1 MTAGMTTPVRLLLIV
16 LAGAVAA
23 VVVAVMA
30 ERSAP
35 AGGTLRTEDGDTI
48 IVTGEARAAGLRFA
62 PEVGPA
68 DQAWILA
75 AIAAARPEAA
85 ALLAEVDGLVTV
97 GVLPPLGDG
106 TLGVTRSGPMGFEV
120 DLDVTRLNADRAMDR
135 TTVVLHE
142 LGHVI
147 DFALVDA
154 ATGRALD
161 AQIPR
166 GGPCGVAA
174 GCDMPEERFADT
186 FAKWA
191 LRGAVSA
198 GGAGYGVP
206 SPDSVEGWGAPLGA
220 LAISLPK

>member
-1 MTAGMTTPVRLLLIV
+1 MSTPVRLLLILVTGV
-16 LAGAVAA
+16 LVVGGARAFAGKPPEGV
-23 VVVAVMA
+23 
-30 ERSAP
+30 
-35 AGGTLRTEDGDTI
+35 LLTEDGDTI
-48 IVTGEARAAGLRFA
+48 IVTSEARAAGLRFA
-62 PEVGPA
+62 PEVAPA
-68 DQAWILA
+68 DRAWIMA

-97 GVLPPLGDG
+97 GVLAPLGDG
-106 TLGVTRSGPMGFEV
+106 TLGVTRSGPMGFRVE
-120 DLDVTRLNADRAMDR
+120 LDVTRLNADRAMDR

-166 GGPCGVAA
+166 GGPCGLAA

-198 GGAGYGVP
+198 GGAGYGIP
-206 SPDSVEGWGAPLGA
+206 SPASVEGWGVPLGA

>member
-1 MTAGMTTPVRLLLIV
+1 MTTPVRLLLIV
-16 LAGAVAA
+16 LAGALVA
-23 VVVAVMA
+23 VVLGVMG
-30 ERSAP
+30 ERRA
-35 AGGTLRTEDGDTI
+35 AGDGTLQTKEGDTVV
-48 IVTGEARAAGLRFA
+48 VTPEARAAGLRFA
-62 PEVGPA
+62 PSVAPG
-68 DQAWILA
+68 DRAWIEA

-85 ALLAEVDGLVTV
+85 ALLAEVDGLVIV
-97 GVLPPLGDG
+97 GVLPPMGDG
-106 TLGVTRSGPMGFEV
+106 TLGVTRAWSTNFTI
-120 DLDVTRLNADRAMDR
+120 DLDLTRLNADRAMDR

-147 DFALVDA
+147 DLALVDA
-154 ATGRALD
+154 ATGSTLD

-166 GGPCGVAA
+166 GGPCGLAT

-206 SPDSVEGWGAPLGA
+206 APASLEGWGAPLGMLA
-220 LAISLPK
+220 LSLPKPE